1 MNILE
6 KIDKRLKNDEMKPFM
21 EDPLYKA
28 VLTAKNEKD
37 FKKKLD
43 TLLSI
48 RGSNALKSLQN
59 AMKKAKI
66 AEDIVDNLGINRV
79 MQLMEQDEEYYD
91 GVVDTMLDFI
101 MSLDTESLSEEQL
114 DMIEDILDELDPDE
128 NEEIPEITDEDELED
143 ELDDV
148 DEAFKKRVRRDLAK
162 KRQRRRAYKRK
173 RATVR
178 IKARKY
184 RRSAIGK
191 RTARKAKRYKKIGRT
206 STMKRQRKFVGAN
219 I

>member
-6 KIDKRLKNDEMKPFM
+6 KIDDRLKNNAMKPFM

-28 VLTAKNEKD
+28 VLTAKNESE

-48 RGSNALKSLQN
+48 RGSSALKSLQN

-66 AEDIVDNLGINRV
+66 AEDIIT
-79 MQLMEQDEEYYD
+79 EQDEEYID
-91 GVVDTMLDFI
+91 GVVDKMLDFI
-101 MSLDTESLSEEQL
+101 MSLDTENLSEEQM
-114 DMIEDILDELDPDE
+114 DMIEDIIDELDPDE
-128 NEEIPEITDEDELED
+128 NEDIPEITDEDELDD

-148 DEAFKKRVRRDLAK
+148 DEAFKKRVRRDLSK

-173 RATVR
+173 RASVR
-178 IKARKY
+178 VKARKY
-184 RRSAIGK
+184 RRSALGK
-191 RTARKAKRYKKIGRT
+191 RTARKAKRYSKIGRT